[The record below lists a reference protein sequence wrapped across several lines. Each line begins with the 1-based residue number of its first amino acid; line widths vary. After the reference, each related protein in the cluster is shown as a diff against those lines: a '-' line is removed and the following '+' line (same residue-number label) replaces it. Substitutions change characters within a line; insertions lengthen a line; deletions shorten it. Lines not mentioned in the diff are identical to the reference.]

1 MVRRTAD
8 SGRDEN
14 AKWRGKNLFHVPEN
28 AERKIFR
35 FGARSEKFTNQNE
48 KIQARIF
55 PKNRTAISSFFVRD
69 FSVSGYSSTEFL
81 HLFP

>member
-1 MVRRTAD
+1 MGVFPSPTFLRLKKCSRVD
-8 SGRDEN
+8 R
-14 AKWRGKNLFHVPEN
+14 KNVAREIFH
-28 AERKIFR
+28 

-48 KIQARIF
+48 KNQARIF
-55 PKNRTAISSFFVRD
+55 PKNRTANSSFFVRD